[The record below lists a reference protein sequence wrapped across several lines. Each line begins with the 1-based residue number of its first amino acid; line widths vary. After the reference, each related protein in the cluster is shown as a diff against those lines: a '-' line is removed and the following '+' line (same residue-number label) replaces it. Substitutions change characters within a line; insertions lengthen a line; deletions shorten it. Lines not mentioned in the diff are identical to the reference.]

1 MKPRPEASD
10 NRTNADDS
18 LRPTKK
24 LPLGRDKQSLLER
37 AEDDAAQAHSNDW
50 RRAHLHAPD

>member
-10 NRTNADDS
+10 HRTNADNS
-18 LRPTKK
+18 PRQAKELPPGSGKK
-24 LPLGRDKQSLLER
+24 SVLDR

-50 RRAHLHAPD
+50 CRSHLYAPD

>member
-10 NRTNADDS
+10 PRTNADNS
-18 LRPTKK
+18 PRQARKRPPGPEKK
-24 LPLGRDKQSLLER
+24 SVLDR

-50 RRAHLHAPD
+50 RRSHLYAPD